1 MGSVRPKTFKAQP
14 AAAGHQGEVINFTV
28 KNQVPERV
36 KLVKK
41 EEMGENKVQTF
52 APLHEGASYAIVPI
66 MWGPDRGPSRRGNA
80 RGNDLIVEA
89 VSKKDIA
96 VQDDGIVINAT
107 PKKYSVPNA
116 MAKSLGIVSSDDI
129 VASNTAGEIF
139 MIDVKKLHV
148 SIKADE
154 KNGFDAVEFDTIQ
167 LDGDFK
173 TVTEVAKA

>member
-1 MGSVRPKTFKAQP
+1 MALGSF
-14 AAAGHQGEVINFTV
+14 NTV
-28 KNQVPERV
+28 SKD
-36 KLVKK
+36 K
-41 EEMGENKVQTF
+41 MGENKVQTF
-52 APLHEGASYAIVPI
+52 APLNDGASYAAVPI
-66 MWGPDRGPSRRGNA
+66 MWGPDRGLSRRGNA

-89 VSKKDIA
+89 VSKKDVTI
-96 VQDDGIVINAT
+96 QDDGVVINAT

-129 VASNTAGEIF
+129 VASNEAGEIYL
-139 MIDVKKLHV
+139 IDVKKLHV
-148 SIKADE
+148 NIKADE